1 MKAVRYAQKFQYQRN
16 IARNL
21 NNGLFLPMSTNK
33 PLPMEDIP
41 LNLFDI
47 LPFRNQDLG
56 DKEEEKPY
64 VLMTY
69 LPDGTYH

>member
-1 MKAVRYAQKFQYQRN
+1 
-16 IARNL
+16 
-21 NNGLFLPMSTNK
+21 MSTNK

-69 LPDGTYH
+69 LPDGTYHKLKRACNKAGINIVTRPGTKLKDLL